1 MFRKNLALTSLCLI
15 LITAIIILSYQQFLL
30 RQDPKVYSFTIV
42 TTDFQIKDIEFVVYP
57 ASSSV
62 YVSDHYLEKIGE
74 NKRFSSVAYSI
85 SIDEKMILS
94 NNQADDPFTLPDA
107 FEGKIHYTFGN
118 LIKGVKVRTD
128 DEINIEII
136 YEVNGVTNH
145 KVGTAKLKNLIK
157 PFSTTGE
164 NNKNIIHL

>member
-1 MFRKNLALTSLCLI
+1 MFRKSLALTSLCLI
-15 LITAIIILSYQQFLL
+15 LITTVIILSYQQFLL
-30 RQDPKVYSFTIV
+30 RHDPRVYNFTIE
-42 TTDFQIKDIEFVVYP
+42 TTDFRIKNIELVDYP
-57 ASSSV
+57 ASSTV
-62 YVSDHYLEKIGE
+62 YVSDHYLELIGG
-74 NKRFSSVAYSI
+74 NKQFSSVAYSI
-85 SIDEKMILS
+85 SIGEKMILS

-107 FEGKIHYTFGN
+107 FNGKIYYTFGN

-145 KVGTAKLKNLIK
+145 KTGTAKLKNLIK

-164 NNKNIIHL
+164 NNKNIIYL